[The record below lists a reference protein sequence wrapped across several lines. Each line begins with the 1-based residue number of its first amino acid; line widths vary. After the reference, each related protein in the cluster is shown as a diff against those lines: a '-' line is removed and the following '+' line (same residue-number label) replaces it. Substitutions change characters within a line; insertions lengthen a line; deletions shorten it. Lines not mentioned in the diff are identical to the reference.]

1 LGVFY
6 LNNAALLVKRGVILA
21 GVLLLRF
28 TSISR
33 KPMIIA
39 LCIRM
44 IISLDHIQLALPA
57 GAEDLLR
64 PFYALLGLTEV
75 LKPAPLVGRGGFWMR
90 AGNLSVHFGVD
101 PTFAP
106 ATKAHPAFV
115 VSDIDHLAERL
126 VAAGYDISWD
136 TKLVDV
142 RRFFVFDPVG
152 NRIELI
158 AS

>member
-1 LGVFY
+1 
-6 LNNAALLVKRGVILA
+6 
-21 GVLLLRF
+21 
-28 TSISR
+28 
-33 KPMIIA
+33 MIK
-39 LCIRM
+39 
-44 IISLDHIQLALPA
+44 SLDHIQLALPA

-64 PFYALLGLTEV
+64 PFYLMLGFTEV
-75 LKPAPLVGRGGFWMR
+75 PKPAPLMGRGGFWMR
-90 AGNLSVHFGVD
+90 AGDLNVHFGVD

-115 VSDIDHLAERL
+115 VSDIDQLSNLL
-126 VAAGYDISWD
+126 VAAGHNISWD

-142 RRFFVFDPVG
+142 RRLFVFDPVG